1 VLYIGHGIAIGAG
14 ALIAANCTLAA
25 TEHAF
30 ADPDRPIREQG
41 FRPGRGGV
49 VIEDD
54 VWIGANSVLLD
65 GAHVGRGSV
74 VGATSLVRG
83 TLPPYCIAYGRPAT
97 VQGWRRDPGR
107 VS

>member
-1 VLYIGHGIAIGAG
+1 
-14 ALIAANCTLAA
+14 
-25 TEHAF
+25 
-30 ADPDRPIREQG
+30 
-41 FRPGRGGV
+41 
-49 VIEDD
+49 